1 MRWDETSEKYVSTN
15 KQTINSMY
23 SIEID
28 KKVVAVS
35 DNIFT
40 AMVNV
45 RKLVADYVG
54 VKNENAIEFKT
65 HGIEYL
71 SWANSA
77 TAVLKYE
84 DELFTVFI
92 TSIKS
97 I

>member
-23 SIEID
+23 TIEID
-28 KKVVAVS
+28 KKIVAVS
-35 DNIFT
+35 DNILT

-45 RKLVADYVG
+45 RKLAADYVG
-54 VKNENAIEFKT
+54 VRNENAIEFKT

-71 SWANSA
+71 PWADSV
-77 TAVLKYE
+77 TAVLKHD

-92 TSIKS
+92 TPIKLV
-97 I
+97 